1 MAIKMEDKSSTEVA
15 FFLYK
20 YILTYTKVIIYD
32 NIS

>member
-1 MAIKMEDKSSTEVA
+1 MEDRSPTEAA

-20 YILTYTKVIIYD
+20 YIRAYTKVIIYD